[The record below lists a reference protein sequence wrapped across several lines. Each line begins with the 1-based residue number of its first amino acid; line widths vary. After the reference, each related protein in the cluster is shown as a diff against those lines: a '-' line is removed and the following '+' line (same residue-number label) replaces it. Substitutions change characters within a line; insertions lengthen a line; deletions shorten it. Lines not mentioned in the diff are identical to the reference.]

1 MKTILLLF
9 QQVIILLSFGICT
22 SQDNP
27 EFKKIAGFSHPE
39 SVVYEKT
46 GDFLFVSN
54 IGGETSG
61 DGYISKVSLEGQILD
76 SLWVRGLDDPKGLLI
91 QEGKL
96 FVTDNKR
103 IVEMDIDLGQI
114 SREYSIEEAGM
125 LNDIAADADGNLY
138 ISDTRKNS
146 IFKLDTLG
154 IISEWMNS
162 KELQAPNGLLFSK
175 NELWVAAWGNGET
188 GGDILKIDPDTQE
201 IQKVSEKGIGN
212 LDGLQQGKA
221 GDFYFSDWQSG
232 KIFRIEVGGKI
243 KEVVTSARSVGDIL
257 LLEEKGLLILPMNL
271 QNEVWWYSLQN

>member
-1 MKTILLLF
+1 
-9 QQVIILLSFGICT
+9 
-22 SQDNP
+22 
-27 EFKKIAGFSHPE
+27 
-39 SVVYEKT
+39 
-46 GDFLFVSN
+46 
-54 IGGETSG
+54 
-61 DGYISKVSLEGQILD
+61 
-76 SLWVRGLDDPKGLLI
+76 
-91 QEGKL
+91 
-96 FVTDNKR
+96 
-103 IVEMDIDLGQI
+103 MDIDLGQI